1 MFVDHI
7 KIKARAGNGG
17 NGSRSFRREKY
28 VPKGGPDGGDGGKG
42 GDVILEVSAHVDDLR
57 QFFFQP
63 HLRAK
68 PGGHGGGR
76 QKNGR
81 GGKDVIAKVPPGTLV
96 FRPRDKKNAPAP
108 EDDVFEPGA
117 EEIDAE
123 ALSPE
128 QTGEAPSAG
137 KPPDI
142 GPLVIESEEDWP
154 DGDEEPADQED
165 PARPGDG
172 SDLAI
177 RPEEARDAEL
187 IADLTKPGERVILCH
202 GGKGGRGNVHF
213 KSSTNRAPQRAE
225 PGGEGEEGLFYLEL
239 RRIADA
245 ALVGYPNAGKSTL
258 ISRLSAAH
266 PKVAAYPF
274 TTLQP
279 VIGVVENPEEFG
291 QATVADIPGLIEGAH
306 DDVGLGHDFLRHIMR
321 CKTLFFVVDMA
332 GTEGRDPRDDVG
344 TLRRELDLYHKS
356 LVDKPW
362 LILAN
367 KMDVPEAELFLE
379 EFRQSYGGVEIIPIS
394 AERNEGIDQVKRRLF
409 ELIKSPEA
417 E

>member
-42 GDVILEVSAHVDDLR
+42 GDVILEVSENVNDLR
-57 QFFFQP
+57 QFFYQP

-68 PGGHGGGR
+68 HGANGAGR
-76 QKNGR
+76 QKSGRNGA
-81 GGKDVIAKVPPGTLV
+81 DVIAKVPPGTMV
-96 FRPRDKKNAPAP
+96 FRPRRT
-108 EDDVFEPGA
+108 
-117 EEIDAE
+117 EE
-123 ALSPE
+123 
-128 QTGEAPSAG
+128 PSADAG
-137 KPPDI
+137 ENEDLVIDEESDLTPPDI

-154 DGDEEPADQED
+154 DDDGTDDTEETTPT
-165 PARPGDG
+165 DG
-172 SDLAI
+172 AELAI
-177 RPEEARDAEL
+177 RPDEAQDAEL
-187 IADLTKPGERVILCH
+187 IADLTKPGDRFILCH

-213 KSSTNRAPQRAE
+213 KSSTNRAPQQAE
-225 PGGEGEEGLFYLEL
+225 PGGEGEDGLFYLEL

-279 VIGVVENPEEFG
+279 VIGVVENPLLYG
-291 QATVADIPGLIEGAH
+291 SATVADIPGLIEGAH
-306 DDVGLGHDFLRHIMR
+306 DNVGLGHDFLRHIMR
-321 CKTLFFVVDMA
+321 CKMLFFVVDMA
-332 GTEGRDPRDDVG
+332 GTEGRDPRDDVAK
-344 TLRRELDLYHKS
+344 LRRELDLFHHS

-362 LILAN
+362 LIIAN
-367 KMDVPEAELFLE
+367 KMDLPESELFLE
-379 EFRQSYGGVEIIPIS
+379 EFRESYGGVEIIPIS
-394 AERNEGIDQVKRRLF
+394 AANNEGIDQVRTRLF
-409 ELIKSPEA
+409 ELLAANADESA
-417 E
+417 